1 MRPFQT
7 RLIPRHDDPFDP
19 YAHPRFRPRWALR
32 RDLWRARG
40 NEADPRPGHS
50 ARRAVDD
57 DHRCRKLSRL
67 CGRHPGA
74 LADGADARSEER
86 RVGKECVSTCRS
98 RWRPYHKKKKKVKTY
113 GENYTE

>member
-40 NEADPRPGHS
+40 HAADPRPGHS

-67 CGRHPGA
+67 CGDRKSVGEGKRWA
-74 LADGADARSEER
+74 LRVDLGGR
-86 RVGKECVSTCRS
+86 RII
-98 RWRPYHKKKKKVKTY
+98 KKKKMNK
-113 GENYTE
+113 NNS